1 MRSAA
6 LFISSFALGCAAT
19 TVEAEP
25 ASTPSASVAAASAS
39 TSSVP
44 GVATAAEPEALD
56 TCRNAPVAVEV
67 LGSGG
72 PILDAERVSAG
83 YLVWS
88 GGRARVWVD
97 MGPGTA
103 LRYTESGAKI
113 DDLQAIAL
121 THLHIDHSADLVAF
135 AKTHSFG
142 RRKAAL
148 PVLGPAGR
156 EGWPGLQAWSQSLL
170 GRGGAYGYLAAYLGD
185 GRPFRLDTREI
196 ATDGAARV
204 VLEDGDLTIR
214 AVGVPHGPVPALGY
228 EVSVGG
234 TRIAFTG
241 DQRADDARF
250 SEMATGVDV
259 LVAHLAVGDS
269 PDSVAGNLHA
279 TPQAVGALAKTTRP
293 GTLVLSHLMPR
304 SLADLDRHVATIEA
318 AFDGPVVVAE
328 DHLCV
333 ALDDS

>member
-6 LFISSFALGCAAT
+6 LFIGSFALGCAAT
-19 TVEAEP
+19 SVEGEPSPPSASVASSP
-25 ASTPSASVAAASAS
+25 ASTPSAASVASE
-39 TSSVP
+39 
-44 GVATAAEPEALD
+44 AEPEALNA
-56 TCRNAPVAVEV
+56 CRKAPVAVEV

-88 GGRARVWVD
+88 NGHARVWVD

-103 LRYTESGAKI
+103 LRYAESGA
-113 DDLQAIAL
+113 DVGDLQAIAL

-142 RRKAAL
+142 ARKDAL

-156 EGWPGLQAWSQSLL
+156 DDWPGLEAWSQSLL
-170 GRGGAYGYLAAYLGD
+170 GPGGAYRYLAAYLGD
-185 GRPFRLDTREI
+185 GRPFRLEMREVP
-196 ATDGAARV
+196 TEGAARV

-228 EVSVGG
+228 EVSIGG
-234 TRIAFTG
+234 TRIGFTG
-241 DQRADDARF
+241 DQRADDPRF
-250 SEMATGVDV
+250 AEVATDVDL
-259 LVAHLAVGDS
+259 LVAHLAVGDA
-269 PDSVAGNLHA
+269 PDSVAGTLHA
-279 TPQAVGALAKTTRP
+279 TPKALGALAKTTRP

-318 AFDGPVVVAE
+318 AFGGRVVVAE

-333 ALDDS
+333 ALGEA

>member
-6 LFISSFALGCAAT
+6 LFIGSFALGCAST
-19 TVEAEP
+19 SVQGEP
-25 ASTPSASVAAASAS
+25 SSPSASVASTPAS
-39 TSSVP
+39 TSASVAS
-44 GVATAAEPEALD
+44 VAEPEALSA
-56 TCRNAPVAVEV
+56 CRKAPVAVEV

-83 YLVWS
+83 YLVWAN
-88 GGRARVWVD
+88 GRARVWVD

-103 LRYTESGAKI
+103 LRYAESGA
-113 DDLQAIAL
+113 DAADLQAIAL

-142 RRKAAL
+142 TRKDTL

-156 EGWPGLQAWSQSLL
+156 DDWPGLTAWSQSLL

-185 GRPFRLDTREI
+185 GRPFRLEMREVP
-196 ATDGAARV
+196 TEAAAQV

-228 EVSVGG
+228 EVSIGA
-234 TRIAFTG
+234 TRIGFTG
-241 DQRADDARF
+241 DQRADDPRF
-250 SEMATGVDV
+250 AEVATGVDL

-269 PDSVAGNLHA
+269 PDSVAGKLHA
-279 TPQAVGALAKTTRP
+279 TPDGIGALAKTTGP

-304 SLADLDRHVATIEA
+304 SLADLDQHVATIEA
-318 AFDGPVVVAE
+318 AFGGPVVVAE

-333 ALDDS
+333 ALREA